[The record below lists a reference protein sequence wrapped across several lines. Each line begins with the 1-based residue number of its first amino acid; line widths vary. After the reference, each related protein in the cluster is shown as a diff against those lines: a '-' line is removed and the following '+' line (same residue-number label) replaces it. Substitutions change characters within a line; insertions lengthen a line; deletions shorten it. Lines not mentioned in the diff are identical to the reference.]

1 MIREERLLKVL
12 RAPHVSEKAST
23 AMEKTNTIVLKV
35 AKDATKAEIKA
46 AVQKLF
52 EVEVEVVNTLVVKG
66 KVKRH
71 GQRIGRRSDWKKA
84 YVTLKEGQNLDFV
97 GGAEGANSAIL
108 RLQYLQQ
115 VEVSVGIAAF
125 ELRHIGHDRPTNLLA
140 TEMVHRRVRQ
150 DALEQHRP
158 FSCRAVRVALR
169 QTDHAVLHDVQ
180 RRLVVAHVIHGAFE
194 GPLLDAL
201 EEV

>member
-23 AMEKTNTIVLKV
+23 AMEKSNTIVLKV

-71 GQRIGRRSDWKKA
+71 GRRSDWKKA

-97 GGAEGANSAIL
+97 GGAE
-108 RLQYLQQ
+108 
-115 VEVSVGIAAF
+115 
-125 ELRHIGHDRPTNLLA
+125 
-140 TEMVHRRVRQ
+140 
-150 DALEQHRP
+150 
-158 FSCRAVRVALR
+158 
-169 QTDHAVLHDVQ
+169 
-180 RRLVVAHVIHGAFE
+180 
-194 GPLLDAL
+194 
-201 EEV
+201 

>member
-23 AMEKTNTIVLKV
+23 AMEKSNTIVLKV

-52 EVEVEVVNTLVVKG
+52 EVEVEVVNTLVVK
-66 KVKRH
+66 RH

-97 GGAEGANSAIL
+97 GGAE
-108 RLQYLQQ
+108 
-115 VEVSVGIAAF
+115 
-125 ELRHIGHDRPTNLLA
+125 
-140 TEMVHRRVRQ
+140 
-150 DALEQHRP
+150 
-158 FSCRAVRVALR
+158 
-169 QTDHAVLHDVQ
+169 
-180 RRLVVAHVIHGAFE
+180 
-194 GPLLDAL
+194 
-201 EEV
+201 